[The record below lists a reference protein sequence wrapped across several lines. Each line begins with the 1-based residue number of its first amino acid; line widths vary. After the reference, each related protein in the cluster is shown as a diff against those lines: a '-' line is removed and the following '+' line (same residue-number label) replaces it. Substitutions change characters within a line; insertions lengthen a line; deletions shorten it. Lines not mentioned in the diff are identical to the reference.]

1 MTILR
6 FFLLFIVV
14 GFLAFPAPSAAQGEA
29 TPRFLLEGL
38 GQPGDQGLRQPM
50 LPQTGS
56 LSLDAVYADT
66 GDAIESGLIWRVF
79 EERPGSDQPA
89 LVARSDEA
97 QSEIPL
103 PPGNYIVHASYGY
116 ASQTQRVTMLWSDVS
131 ARLPLSAGALSVR
144 GVVSDAPIP
153 ASEIRYAV
161 FVPIDNDQEGRLVA
175 SNVRGDEI
183 VRLPEGTYHIVSTF
197 GDGNSIMRTDI
208 EVEAGQITEA
218 TLNHRAA
225 TVTLKLVGYAGGE
238 AYAGTAFS
246 VLTPGGD
253 VVREAIGAFPSVTLA
268 EGEYVVIARHDGAV
282 YTREFAVVSGLD
294 REIEVLT
301 GQ

>member
-1 MTILR
+1 MTVLRIL
-6 FFLLFIVV
+6 IVLIV
-14 GFLAFPAPSAAQGEA
+14 FGPMAALSPAAAQSET

-38 GQPGDQGLRQPM
+38 GQPGDQGLRAPM
-50 LPQTGS
+50 LPQTGV
-56 LSLDAVYADT
+56 LRLDASYAET
-66 GDAIESGLIWRVF
+66 GTPISAGLIWRIF
-79 EERPGSDQPA
+79 EERPGADTPA
-89 LVARSDEA
+89 LVARSDEPEPA
-97 QSEIPL
+97 IAL
-103 PPGNYIVHASYGY
+103 PPGNYVIHASYGY
-116 ASQTQRVTMLWSDVS
+116 ASQTQRITMLWSDIATSLRV
-131 ARLPLSAGALSVR
+131 SAGALSVR
-144 GVVSDAPIP
+144 GVVSDAPVP
-153 ASEIRYAV
+153 PTEIRYAV
-161 FVPIDNDQEGRLVA
+161 YVPVGGDQEGRLVA
-175 SNVRGDEI
+175 ANVRGDEI
-183 VRLPEGTYHIVSTF
+183 VRLPEGTYHVVSTF

-268 EGEYVVIARHDGAV
+268 EGEYVVIARHDGTV

-294 REIEVLT
+294 RDIEVLA